1 MSAKTNDKKTKQKK
15 NKMHFYLAK
24 PKICQ
29 PRISSTNTGATDDI
43 STLRNFPFCC
53 SFQSFV
59 FFLITT
65 GQFSCWYRNRQE
77 GKERKNENSIRINS
91 EVHCK
96 TVYQDW
102 YIQPEQNQIYS
113 TRYKRNY
120 VVREELFVQF
130 LVAPASNPEAKY
142 SFSYD

>member
-1 MSAKTNDKKTKQKK
+1 LYFFSSLLDSSPVDIGTDKRGK
-15 NKMHFYLAK
+15 
-24 PKICQ
+24 
-29 PRISSTNTGATDDI
+29 
-43 STLRNFPFCC
+43 
-53 SFQSFV
+53 
-59 FFLITT
+59 
-65 GQFSCWYRNRQE
+65 
-77 GKERKNENSIRINS
+77 KERKNENSIRINS